1 MTTTIDLSDAPRR
14 KPVAA
19 FVILWTMV
27 VLVMGVLFKLQLP
40 HVNTVYAFV
49 NQAMEWYTLALLS
62 LLVWKIA
69 ERLHG
74 LRDRSVLW
82 SAAHVVL
89 ALGVVAV
96 WQGLQI
102 LYLRVVVGP
111 RFWELIYATSWLF
124 QLITALLA
132 YGTVIGVTLALQA
145 ARRERERERREAQL
159 AITAREAELLAIK
172 SQLQP
177 HFLFNSLNSVV
188 ALIDTDAPR
197 AREMVIRL
205 SELLQAALRR
215 MELDDVPL
223 EREMELVRAYLE
235 VEKIRFSSRL
245 GFRIDVTPDAAAIGV
260 PPLILQP
267 LVENAVKHG
276 ISPHAEG
283 GDVRVAARLDGGRL
297 HVEVSDSGGAAET
310 AAGAGRGLDLTRRRL
325 EGTYGND
332 YKLDFHRRDGR
343 FIVALDLPL
352 AYA

>member
-1 MTTTIDLSDAPRR
+1 MTTIDLSDAPRR
-14 KPVAA
+14 RPVAR
-19 FVILWTMV
+19 FVFLWTAV
-27 VLVMGVLFKLQLP
+27 ALVMGVLFKLQLP
-40 HVNTVYAFV
+40 HVDTTYAFT
-49 NQAMEWYTLALLS
+49 NQALEWYSLAVLS
-62 LLVWKIA
+62 LFVWKA
-69 ERLHG
+69 AARLHA
-74 LRDRSVLW
+74 LRDRPALW
-82 SAAHVVL
+82 TAAHTLLGIVV
-89 ALGVVAV
+89 VTM
-96 WQGLQI
+96 WQGLHM
-102 LYLRVVVGP
+102 LYLRAVVGP
-111 RFWELIYATSWLF
+111 RFWELIYKESWLF

-132 YGTVIGVTLALQA
+132 YGTMIGVTLALQA

-188 ALIDTDAPR
+188 ALIDSDPPR

-245 GFRIDVTPDAAAIGV
+245 GFEIDVAPEAAAVGV

-276 ISPHAEG
+276 ISPHPAG
-283 GDVRVAARLDGGRL
+283 GEVRVAARVSGDRL
-297 HVEVSDSGGAAET
+297 HVEVSDSGGAEAVP
-310 AAGAGRGLDLTRRRL
+310 AGAGRGLEITRRRL

-332 YKLDFHRRDGR
+332 YRLDFHRRDGR
-343 FIVALDLPL
+343 FVVALDLPL